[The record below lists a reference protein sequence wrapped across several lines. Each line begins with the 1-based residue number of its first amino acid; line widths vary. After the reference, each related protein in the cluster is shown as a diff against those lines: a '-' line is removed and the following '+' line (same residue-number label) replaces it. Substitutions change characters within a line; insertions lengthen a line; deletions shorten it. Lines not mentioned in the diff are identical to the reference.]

1 MRMRP
6 GFGPTCPGCYPMRPG
21 CFVALIEFLN
31 KFAVSHHA
39 VTASPFC
46 TSARQITAILARNAL
61 SAYVVDRIG
70 GARPLHACH
79 PSPPSHT

>member
-1 MRMRP
+1 
-6 GFGPTCPGCYPMRPG
+6 MRPG

-46 TSARQITAILARNAL
+46 TSARQITLTL
-61 SAYVVDRIG
+61 TLTVT
-70 GARPLHACH
+70 L
-79 PSPPSHT
+79 TLTLTQTLTLTLTLT

>member
-1 MRMRP
+1 
-6 GFGPTCPGCYPMRPG
+6 MRPG

-61 SAYVVDRIG
+61 SAYVVVLIG